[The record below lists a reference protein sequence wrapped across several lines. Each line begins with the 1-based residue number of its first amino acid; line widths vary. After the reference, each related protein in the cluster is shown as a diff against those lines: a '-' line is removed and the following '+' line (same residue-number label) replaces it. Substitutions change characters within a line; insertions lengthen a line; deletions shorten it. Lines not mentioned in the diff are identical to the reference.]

1 MNKNQ
6 VSAMDEKGDETLIGI
21 TDQFHLV
28 RDQNYTKYRLK
39 KRVNIMQNTE
49 RKGDTEGIGVKCECE

>member
-1 MNKNQ
+1 MKVLEPTVNKSQ
-6 VSAMDEKGDETLIGI
+6 VSAMDEKGDETLISI

-39 KRVNIMQNTE
+39 KRINIMENTE
-49 RKGDTEGIGVKCECE
+49 RKEDTKGI